1 MALHRELLRTYLRV
15 LLRPREFFEETPAP
29 SAIEGA
35 FAVFFVALTTM
46 AAVVVLG
53 LFLSAL
59 FRQQGYPR
67 AAAAIPG
74 AILRMALFAVVG
86 VAIVWVVSGAIM
98 HFITSLGRGGD
109 SFGRTLGVTGYG
121 MLPSIVNTVVGVVLV
136 YITLQS
142 VDLQG
147 GPEAVATQIGRL
159 LESGGPLRGLVN
171 WGFLAWQAA
180 IWTVGLR
187 EVHDTSWV
195 NAAIAA
201 AVVALGL
208 GFFG

>member
-1 MALHRELLRTYLRV
+1 MALHRELLHTYRRV
-15 LLRPREFFEETPAP
+15 LVRPREFFEETPAP

-53 LFLSAL
+53 IVLSTL
-59 FRQQGYPR
+59 FRRQGYPE

-74 AILRMALFAVVG
+74 AILRIGLVAVVG
-86 VAIVWVVSGAIM
+86 VGIVWVVSGAIM
-98 HFITSLGRGGD
+98 HFIASLSGGGA

-121 MLPSIVNTVVGVVLV
+121 MLPSILNTVVGVGLV
-136 YITLQS
+136 YVSLQS
-142 VDLQG
+142 ADLQG
-147 GPEAVATQIGRL
+147 GPAAVAAQIGGL
-159 LESGGPLRGLVN
+159 LETGGPFRGLVN
-171 WGFLAWQAA
+171 WGFLAWEGA

-187 EVHDTSWV
+187 EVHDISWA

-201 AVVALGL
+201 AVVAVGIGL
-208 GFFG
+208 FG